1 MVQFCYLRL
10 YLGIEMFPVVCC
22 EGSTWIETWK
32 SLANLVK
39 FTFYLC
45 KHHLKSYY
53 GDEICLVS
61 SSLAFCVLVKVLSN
75 DSSTEL
81 T

>member
-22 EGSTWIETWK
+22 EGSTWTETCK

-39 FTFYLC
+39 FTFYPC
-45 KHHLKSYY
+45 KHH
-53 GDEICLVS
+53 
-61 SSLAFCVLVKVLSN
+61 
-75 DSSTEL
+75 
-81 T
+81 